1 MNANKLLCLSLASIL
16 AGCSNLKTKE
26 KVVVNSFAAG
36 AAGYKFGEQK
46 ETNKNSNALLYGS
59 IFALGAS
66 IASVY
71 FYDPDVEKEKYR
83 AESEELKKKLDQFQN
98 PRLVVETNSFQTG
111 KVPLKYK
118 NMIEPGSWKI
128 YEIDE
133 WVEDGENRMIH
144 QDKLME
150 LTPPLL
156 KPNNKTKL

>member
-1 MNANKLLCLSLASIL
+1 MSATKILSLALTITL
-16 AGCSNLKTKE
+16 FGCSSLSTKE
-26 KVVVNSFAAG
+26 KVVLNSTIAG
-36 AAGYKFGEQK
+36 AAGYTYGEHK

-59 IFALGAS
+59 MFALGAS
-66 IASVY
+66 IASIY
-71 FYDPDVEKEKYR
+71 FFDPDSEKEKYR
-83 AESEELKKKLDQFQN
+83 TESIELKKKLDEFQN

-133 WVEDGENRMIH
+133 WVEDGENRLIH

>member
-1 MNANKLLCLSLASIL
+1 MSANKILCVGLATILS
-16 AGCSNLKTKE
+16 GCSSLKTKE
-26 KVVVNSFAAG
+26 KVVLNSVVAG
-36 AAGYKFGEQK
+36 AVGYKYGEQK
-46 ETNKNSNALLYGS
+46 ESNKNSNALLYGS
-59 IFALGAS
+59 MLALGAS

-71 FYDPDVEKEKYR
+71 FYDPEIEIEKYR
-83 AESEELKKKLDQFQN
+83 AESADLKKKLDEFQN

-111 KVPLKYK
+111 KVPPKYK

-133 WVEDGENRMIH
+133 WVEDGENRLIH